1 MVASAARPV
10 AVAKVLS
17 VVAVVPRLRAV
28 LNVVLVARPKVMSD
42 LEVKLR
48 EPTPLASTVT
58 FAVTPVFTVD
68 ALTLLATCSKVSV
81 L

>member
-1 MVASAARPV
+1 M
-10 AVAKVLS
+10 
-17 VVAVVPRLRAV
+17 